1 MRYWEIGPKIL
12 SKVITEY
19 NRDLISRYC
28 CMELTLFKSVAVY

>member
-1 MRYWEIGPKIL
+1 MRYWEMGPKIL

-28 CMELTLFKSVAVY
+28 CMELRLLLRVSVY